1 MYKLINIHWY
11 FIKIKIL
18 KTTIT
23 MRKLFILLVV
33 IALFSLP
40 TLDLKAQT
48 FPIGHRSINFKDA
61 SRSGGFAISGGTT
74 VPTGGTGR
82 DIGTEIYYPAV
93 SAGDN
98 TALAT
103 GKFPVIVFGHGFVM
117 TWDVYSPFYDSLAR
131 LGYIVAL
138 PRTEGSLSPTHTEF
152 GKDLAF
158 VLDWVMRLDTVSTS
172 PFFGK
177 VAQKGAIAGH
187 SMGGGSTFLADQY
200 NSRAT
205 CYLTMAPAITN
216 PSSALAA
223 RAITKPM
230 CILSGTRDCVA
241 GYAGHQKPMYDSL
254 KVSVCKHLV
263 SITDARHC
271 SFSNGGSTNCNFGE
285 GTSGCAAV
293 TNGFTTAM
301 QQDVTRRI
309 MIPYFN
315 YFLKGICSEWSVFE
329 NYLATT
335 ARLSTQ
341 SVCNMSVPSNATISG
356 NNQFCSG
363 SSTTLTASPASFT
376 YAWSNGTNQ
385 QTNTVN
391 SAGNYTVSVSNPYCS
406 ISSNPFSVS
415 MLSVP
420 AQPAAISG
428 VSQICSNTQGVSYSS
443 SSSDSL
449 VWSLPNGWTTSSS
462 NSSSVTVNH
471 NGQPGTISV
480 SALNQCGNSTAS
492 TKAISI
498 KASPASLSAIQGDT
512 LICITQQGIV
522 YSTSSSQDSIVWTLP
537 SGWSTTSTPTNTA
550 TINHNGQSGILSVAA
565 LNECGTSPSTILNIT
580 VVDTPTTSISASG
593 LTISSSTTASSYEWF
608 LNGVSIG
615 TNSPTL
621 TAQVT
626 GSYSLKITDSNGCSG
641 WSNVLFVEVVGI
653 NDLHE
658 SELMIYPNPTTD
670 KLRILN
676 GIKGQ
681 NWTLNSVLG
690 QVLKVGILSS
700 KEDHIDLSGLTN
712 GIYMLSISG
721 QTFKI
726 EKR

>member
-1 MYKLINIHWY
+1 MKKR
-11 FIKIKIL
+11 F
-18 KTTIT
+18 TQ
-23 MRKLFILLVV
+23 LVA
-33 IALFSLP
+33 IAFFSLP
-40 TLDLKAQT
+40 TLELIAQT
-48 FPIGHRSINFKDA
+48 FPVGHRSINFKDA
-61 SRSGGFAISGGTT
+61 SRSGGFSISGGTV

-93 SAGDN
+93 TAGDN
-98 TALAT
+98 TALAS
-103 GKFPVIVFGHGFVM
+103 GKFPVVVFGHGFVM
-117 TWDVYSPFYDSLAR
+117 SWDVYSPFYDSLAR

-187 SMGGGSTFLADQY
+187 SMGGGCTFLADQY

-223 RAITKPM
+223 RIITKPM

-241 GYAGHQKPMYDSL
+241 GFAAHQKPMYDSL

-285 GTSGCAAV
+285 GTSGCAGV
-293 TNGFTTAM
+293 TNGFSTTM

-341 SVCNMSVPSNATISG
+341 SICNMSVPSNATISG
-356 NNQFCSG
+356 SNQFCSG
-363 SSTTLTASPASFT
+363 GSTTLTASPASFT
-376 YAWSNGTNQ
+376 YLWNNGITQ
-385 QTNTVN
+385 QTNTVT
-391 SAGNYTVSVSNPYCS
+391 SGGSYTVSVSNPYCS
-406 ISSNPFSVS
+406 ISSSPFSVS
-415 MLSVP
+415 VLNVP
-420 AQPAAISG
+420 TQPAAITG
-428 VSQICSNTQGVSYSS
+428 LNQICSNTQGVSYSS
-443 SSSDSL
+443 NSSDSL
-449 VWSLPNGWTTSSS
+449 VWTLPNGWTST
-462 NSSSVTVNH
+462 NSTNNTVTINH

-480 SALNQCGNSTAS
+480 SASNQCGSSTAS
-492 TKAISI
+492 SKSI
-498 KASPASLSAIQGDT
+498 TIKSLPVPLAAIQGDT
-512 LICITQQGIV
+512 TLCITQQGV
-522 YSTSSSQDSIVWTLP
+522 TYSTGSSQDSIVWTLP
-537 SGWSTTSTPTNTA
+537 NGWSTNSTPTNTA
-550 TINHNGQSGILSVAA
+550 TINHNGQSGVLSVAA
-565 LNECGTSPSTILNIT
+565 TNVCGTSSSTVVNIT
-580 VVDTPTTSISASG
+580 VIDTPTTTISASG
-593 LTISSSTTASSYEWF
+593 FTLSSSSSGSSYEWF
-608 LNGVSIG
+608 LNGVSTGSI
-615 TNSPTL
+615 SPTFI
-621 TAQVT
+621 AQTT
-626 GSYSLKITDSNGCSG
+626 GNYSLRITNADGCSG

-653 NDLHE
+653 SDVSKNAL
-658 SELMIYPNPTTD
+658 LIYPNPATD
-670 KLRILN
+670 KLKIIN
-676 GIKGQ
+676 GTKGQ
-681 NWTLNSVLG
+681 VWTLNTVLG
-690 QVLKVGILSS
+690 QVLKVGKISMNEE
-700 KEDHIDLSGLTN
+700 KIDLSDLTN
-712 GIYMLSISG
+712 GIYMLTIGS

-726 EKR
+726 EKQ